1 MRTLGIAVLSLT
13 LAAPLYSQESSSKNP
28 PPAKP
33 AKPSTSESSSKAPA
47 SSSKSKLAPKTPTS
61 RWKTYCSEE
70 AAYCIAYPPD
80 WDVVGDVFEGTGI
93 VIAPPQPGKDRADWD
108 AITASVSDLPT
119 PESNTAKEPP
129 SFDEVISVALSHL
142 PGKQVQTLQRTS
154 LTVHDRDAELVKV
167 QYLDAGTNKPWVE
180 EIVFIDDQEA
190 IYSIALRAV
199 PEDVEGLEAA
209 FKKVVASWRPSEAPP
224 AVPPSSPA
232 PKSAPAT
239 PPASKPAPK
248 PD

>member
-1 MRTLGIAVLSLT
+1 MRTLGIAALSLM
-13 LAAPLYSQESSSKNP
+13 LMAPLYSQESSSKTP
-28 PPAKP
+28 LP
-33 AKPSTSESSSKAPA
+33 AKPSSTQSSSK
-47 SSSKSKLAPKTPTS
+47 SSSATAPKSKLAPKTPTG

-93 VIAPPQPGKDRADWD
+93 VIAPPQPAKDKAMWD

-119 PESNTAKEPP
+119 PENDTGKEPP

-142 PGKQVQTLQRTS
+142 PGKQVQTLQRSSMTI
-154 LTVHDRDAELVKV
+154 HNRDAELVKV
-167 QYLDAGTNKPWVE
+167 QYLDPGNDKAWVE

-199 PEDVEGLEAA
+199 PEDVDGLEAA
-209 FKKVVASWRPSEAPP
+209 FKKVVASWRPIEAPP
-224 AVPPSSPA
+224 AVPPA
-232 PKSAPAT
+232 PKSPANAT
-239 PPASKPAPK
+239 PPVNPAPK
-248 PD
+248 PN